1 MEKRIGVVKR
11 KTTETDISLS
21 LNIDGKGNSRIDT
34 GVGFLDHMLTL
45 FARHGLFDLEVKA
58 RGDVHVDIHH
68 TNEDVGIALGEA
80 LNKALNDKKGICRFG
95 WAYVPMEESL
105 CRVVLDISGRP
116 LVRITRLD
124 GTLLLSSYAR
134 PRVRKGEYSFNDAR
148 HFLESLARRSGIT
161 LHVAIPPDAP
171 DTDLHHLLEALF
183 KALGLA
189 LRQATRLDKEIK
201 GIPSSKGRL

>member
-1 MEKRIGVVKR
+1 MRNRIGVVKR

-58 RGDVHVDIHH
+58 RGDIHVDIHH

-80 LNKALNDKKGICRFG
+80 INKAIKDRRGISRFG
-95 WAYVPMEESL
+95 WAYVPMEEAL

-116 LVRITRLD
+116 LVSLTLLD
-124 GTLLLSSYAR
+124 GTSIGKSDV
-134 PRVRKGEYSFNDAR
+134 PSVQKDGYSFKDAE
-148 HFLESLARRSGIT
+148 HFLVSFTRQSKIT
-161 LHVAIPPDAP
+161 LHIGFGKSS
-171 DTDLHHLLEALF
+171 DLHHLLEALF

-201 GIPSSKGRL
+201 GVPSSKGRL